1 MSKNRQFSPDFK
13 VQAVLEL
20 LTGVHSASEIC
31 REHQIRDNLLYRW
44 KQEFLERAPQ
54 LFTPKGTE
62 TSCEQAHIAELEQA
76 LGRLTMELEASKKAS
91 RLLGSRLG
99 RREP

>member
-1 MSKNRQFSPDFK
+1 MSKNRQFSPDLK

-54 LFTPKGTE
+54 LFIPRGTE
-62 TSCEQAHIAELEQA
+62 TSSEQAHIAELEQA